1 MNAPAKQFQLKPLK
15 AKKCKVCPNT
25 FTPQRPLQ
33 MVCGTPCAIV
43 YGNKLK
49 ARKEADTA
57 KKERQALRER
67 KEAIKGRKEWEKDA
81 ARWFN
86 KWVRLRDAHLPCIS
100 CGRTE
105 LTYLESW
112 DCGHFR
118 TVGSA
123 KHMQFIEDNAHKQ
136 CSTDNRG
143 SEKYIQKRERISK
156 AYEESLRLRIGNE
169 RVDAVKNDNTPRH
182 YTIEDFKAI
191 KAKYK
196 TLCKE
201 LENATIS

>member
-1 MNAPAKQFQLKPLK
+1 MKLIDIKIKPKTCRICKQKFIP
-15 AKKCKVCPNT
+15 V
-25 FTPQRPLQ
+25 RPLQ
-33 MVCGTPCAIV
+33 PACSFECQVVYATKVAEKAAIAREKKAKREHKE
-43 YGNKLK
+43 KLEK
-49 ARKEADTA
+49 
-57 KKERQALRER
+57 L
-67 KEAIKGRKEWEKDA
+67 KGRKEWEKDA

-105 LTYLESW
+105 LNYLETW

-123 KHMQFIEDNAHKQ
+123 KHMQFVEDNAHKQ

-143 SEKYIQKRERISK
+143 SEKYIQKRERVAK
-156 AYEESLRLRIGNE
+156 AYEANLRLRIGDE

-182 YTIEDFKAI
+182 YTIEDFKAL
-191 KAKYK
+191 KSKYK
-196 TLCKE
+196 SLCQL
-201 LENATIS
+201 LEKGIKDAPAR

>member
-1 MNAPAKQFQLKPLK
+1 MKLNDIKLKPK
-15 AKKCKVCPNT
+15 TCKQCGDK
-25 FTPQRPLQ
+25 FIPQRPLQ
-33 MVCGTPCAIV
+33 MVCGAPCAIA

-49 ARKEADTA
+49 ARKAADTA
-57 KKERQALRER
+57 KQERQALRER
-67 KEAIKGRKEWEKDA
+67 KEKLKGRKEWEKDA

-105 LTYLESW
+105 LTYLEAW

-143 SEKYIQKRERISK
+143 SEKYIQKRERIAK
-156 AYEESLRLRIGNE
+156 AYEENLRLRIGDE
-169 RVDAVKNDNTPRH
+169 RVDAVKNDNTTRH

-191 KAKYK
+191 KSKYK
-196 TLCKE
+196 TLCQLLEKE
-201 LENATIS
+201 SQS

>member
-1 MNAPAKQFQLKPLK
+1 MKLNDLKIKPKPCRECKQKFIPVRAIQPVCNDFKCMVAYANKSAEKAALAREKK
-15 AKKCKVCPNT
+15 AKREHKE
-25 FTPQRPLQ
+25 
-33 MVCGTPCAIV
+33 
-43 YGNKLK
+43 KLEK
-49 ARKEADTA
+49 
-57 KKERQALRER
+57 L
-67 KEAIKGRKEWEKDA
+67 KGRKEWEKDA

-105 LTYLESW
+105 LTYLETW

-143 SEKYIQKRERISK
+143 SEKYIQKRERVAK
-156 AYEESLRLRIGNE
+156 AYEENLRLRIGNE
-169 RVDAVKNDNTPRH
+169 RVDAVKNDNTQRH
-182 YTIEDFKAI
+182 YTIEDFKAL
-191 KAKYK
+191 KGHYK
-196 TLCKE
+196 QLCHQ
-201 LENATIS
+201 LEKGNK

>member
-1 MNAPAKQFQLKPLK
+1 MKLNDIKIKPKTCKQCGNKFI
-15 AKKCKVCPNT
+15 
-25 FTPQRPLQ
+25 PQRPLQ
-33 MVCGTPCAIV
+33 MVCGAPCAIA

-49 ARKEADTA
+49 ARKAADEA
-57 KKERQALRER
+57 KKAKREH
-67 KEAIKGRKEWEKDA
+67 KAKLETLKGRKEWEKDA

-105 LTYLESW
+105 LTYLETW

-143 SEKYIQKRERISK
+143 SEKYIQKRERVSK
-156 AYEESLRLRIGNE
+156 AYEENLRLRIGNE
-169 RVDAVKNDNTPRH
+169 RVDAVKNDNTQRH

-191 KAKYK
+191 KSKYK
-196 TLCKE
+196 TLCQL
-201 LENATIS
+201 LEKGNKDVQ

>member
-1 MNAPAKQFQLKPLK
+1 MKLNDLKIKP
-15 AKKCKVCPNT
+15 KKCKQCREL
-25 FTPQRPLQ
+25 FTPLRPLQ
-33 MVCGTPCAIV
+33 MVCGAPCAIA
-43 YGNKLK
+43 YGNKQK
-49 ARKEADTA
+49 ARKAALEA
-57 KKERQALRER
+57 KKERAEIRER
-67 KEAIKGRKEWEKDA
+67 KEKLKGRKDWEKDA

-105 LTYLESW
+105 LNYLEAW

-143 SEKYIQKRERISK
+143 SEKYIQKRERVAK
-156 AYEESLRLRIGNE
+156 AYEENLRLRIGND
-169 RVDAVKNDNTPRH
+169 RVDAVKNDNTQRH
-182 YTIEDFKAI
+182 YTIEDFKDI
-191 KAKYK
+191 KSKYK
-196 TLCKE
+196 TLCQQ
-201 LENATIS
+201 LEKGIKDAA